1 MPKKKTVNDLKSKID
16 IAQSELTLLEDKG
29 NAGKKQLDEA
39 LEALEQISNR
49 INEATTKITDLQNE
63 TKDAKDKLPKIQQEL
78 NSLQEEESK
87 LTKNIRDME
96 AKYEE
101 SQLEIQVEIKF

>member
-1 MPKKKTVNDLKSKID
+1 MFVLIYYFFFK
-16 IAQSELTLLEDKG
+16 
-29 NAGKKQLDEA
+29 
-39 LEALEQISNR
+39 
-49 INEATTKITDLQNE
+49 TTKITDLQNE

-101 SQLEIQVEIKF
+101 SQLENQENTSRDKILNACLHLKDQKGLGVLVCK

>member
-49 INEATTKITDLQNE
+49 INEAVSKNNIIIVCTNLLFFFQDNKNNRFTK
-63 TKDAKDKLPKIQQEL
+63 
-78 NSLQEEESK
+78 
-87 LTKNIRDME
+87 
-96 AKYEE
+96 
-101 SQLEIQVEIKF
+101 

>member
-49 INEATTKITDLQNE
+49 INEAVSKNNIIIGKILLFVLTNL
-63 TKDAKDKLPKIQQEL
+63 LFFFSRQQ
-78 NSLQEEESK
+78 K
-87 LTKNIRDME
+87 
-96 AKYEE
+96 
-101 SQLEIQVEIKF
+101 